1 MRQWLGES
9 LKPVADWC
17 FALVMAVPMWM
28 VRVIF
33 LSILVAVAV
42 WVLTLHRQMPESE
55 DKPPFYKDLRW
66 MALGVL
72 ALQTILYLIF

>member
-1 MRQWLGES
+1 MRQWLGEA
-9 LKPVADWC
+9 LRPVADLL

-33 LSILVAVAV
+33 LGILVVVAA
-42 WVLTLHRQMPESE
+42 WVLTLHRQVPEGE

-66 MALGVL
+66 MALAIL
-72 ALQTILYLIF
+72 ALQSILYLIF